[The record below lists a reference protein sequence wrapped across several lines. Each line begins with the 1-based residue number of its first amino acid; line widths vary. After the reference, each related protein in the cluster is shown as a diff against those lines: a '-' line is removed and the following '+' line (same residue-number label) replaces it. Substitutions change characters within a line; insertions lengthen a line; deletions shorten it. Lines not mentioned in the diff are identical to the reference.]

1 MENLGDFFPH
11 KIKKKFAREKLKPGT
26 VLRLFVKDTVPPKIK
41 RLIIIAVDNENYL
54 LATLFINSEINP
66 MLLNSEELIQ
76 LQFKIDSNKFDFIKH
91 DSYVDCSKL
100 KPRNIEQLSELII
113 KDPKTVIGEV
123 DEVTLRK
130 IKKIV
135 KKARTIPVGL
145 KKQFRLFV

>member
-1 MENLGDFFPH
+1 M
-11 KIKKKFAREKLKPGT
+11 
-26 VLRLFVKDTVPPKIK
+26 
-41 RLIIIAVDNENYL
+41 IIIAVDNENYL

-66 MLLNSEELIQ
+66 VLLNSEELIQ